1 MNMFIL
7 KIKKDTES
15 KIKEK
20 FVNIK
25 LPERAEWKENQ
36 ISRKRNLL
44 NVETDLMTNSRL
56 DLAEDQIIE

>member
-25 LPERAEWKENQ
+25 LPERSEWKENQ
-36 ISRKRNLL
+36 ISRKRNLI

>member
-7 KIKKDTES
+7 KVKKDTES

-25 LPERAEWKENQ
+25 LPERSEWKENQ

>member
-25 LPERAEWKENQ
+25 LPERSEWKENQ